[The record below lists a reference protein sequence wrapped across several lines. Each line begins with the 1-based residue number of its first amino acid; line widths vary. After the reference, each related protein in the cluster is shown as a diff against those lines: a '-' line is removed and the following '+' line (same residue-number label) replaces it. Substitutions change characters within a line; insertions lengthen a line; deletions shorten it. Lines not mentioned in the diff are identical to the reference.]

1 MGRKHFAATTL
12 PFGIVA
18 AIEGSTLSA
27 IVNTTAGVLELLLV
41 FAFKAK
47 WRMHMQ
53 SRLLD
58 KLHTDDQSREAAM
71 VAAMLGGLSA
81 DQALTV
87 ARTNFRVIAFDKLY
101 TDDFKENGTSIN
113 HDRSTGKAKG
123 VFVARTVR
131 HITLYVF

>member
-1 MGRKHFAATTL
+1 
-12 PFGIVA
+12 
-18 AIEGSTLSA
+18 
-27 IVNTTAGVLELLLV
+27 
-41 FAFKAK
+41 
-47 WRMHMQ
+47 
-53 SRLLD
+53 
-58 KLHTDDQSREAAM
+58 M

-123 VFVARTVR
+123 VFARALTKAQDRNGARTREVA
-131 HITLYVF
+131 LG